1 MKDEIEKAERIALLF
16 LIPVLSFSV
25 GLLAMV
31 MWGTLK

>member
-1 MKDEIEKAERIALLF
+1 MKEEIEKAERIALMF

-31 MWGTLK
+31 IWGTLK

>member
-1 MKDEIEKAERIALLF
+1 MKEEIEKAERAALLF

-25 GLLAMV
+25 GLMAMV

>member
-1 MKDEIEKAERIALLF
+1 MKEEIEKAERFALLF

-25 GLLAMV
+25 GLLATV

>member
-1 MKDEIEKAERIALLF
+1 MKDEIEKAERAALLF

>member
-1 MKDEIEKAERIALLF
+1 MKDEIEKAERIALMF

-31 MWGTLK
+31 IWGTLK